1 MSLASSPRERLAAIV
16 EHQGHLLPAQGPIG
30 VFIHHNTLHAFQHLP
45 FEQALLEAS
54 KLFKTEPYMTA
65 AGFRQAIDKGRIR
78 PEDIDAVLA
87 QEPDEELWPG
97 GMTLRMLR
105 RAMLLPGVREF
116 WPETIAWDMN
126 EGEILDH
133 FRGDLA
139 PAARAALSQ
148 DDPKELFRFCQAHT
162 ARLPVELSAPVRPRD
177 GVLAAAGFDI
187 DGVVQPLL
195 IKLTGVF
202 LDQGL
207 AFWTMPHRAD
217 GFWSASR
224 RILSQPLALDAH
236 GLRRLTGYARMA
248 SQWDGTEAVQRF
260 LEMLGVVEQDWETV
274 MQAELLALPGWAGL
288 MHQLELDPSLY
299 PHDVVPASLM
309 DFLAVRLLLTTAAT
323 AGATGDP
330 RHWRQQR
337 LSKADPKAVQLV
349 QTAVL
354 FDAVQLAGLSLKVLA
369 ALAPTELQR
378 AFGAIQD
385 FGDWPRRHVLQLAY
399 ERRHARQILLPLDRY
414 RKQGSLV
421 LQETPQRMAA
431 QVIFCIDE
439 REESIRRHLEEIDPA
454 VETLG
459 SAGFFAVAMK
469 YTGIDDAHGAAL
481 CPVVVKPQHAV
492 TEQPAHGHQ
501 ESYRR
506 RKVLRRLWARNS
518 RSWFIFS
525 RTMVRGWLGTTL
537 LGLFTILP
545 LAGRVLNPYRYGRL
559 VKWLND
565 AVVPQPR
572 TELAFMRE
580 HNRQEVSAD
589 GLLQGFAITERVDRV
604 AAVLGPAGL
613 RNGFARLVVVLGH
626 GSTSLNNPHESA
638 HDCGACGGRRGGP
651 NGRLLAAMANHPG
664 VRAGLRERGI
674 LIPDDTWFVG
684 GYHDT
689 CNDDVDLF
697 DLEAV
702 PSTHTADLAKIRVR
716 LDQARAL
723 SAQERARRFEAAAW
737 GIDAAGGLRHVQE
750 RAEHLAEPRPE
761 YGHCT
766 NAVCIVGR
774 RSTTRG
780 LFLDRRAFLVSYDAT
795 QDPTNVSLAALLSA
809 VIPVCGGIS
818 LEYYF
823 SYVDNESYGCGTKLP
838 HNVTGLIG
846 VMNGYESD
854 LRTGLPWQMVEI
866 HEPVRLLFVIETSPD
881 RLLET
886 MRKNPQVW
894 EFLVNRWIRIAVLDP
909 AGGPPLQYRDGVWEP
924 VEGDDELLPVA
935 SSSAAWYAGR
945 REHLPLAQ
953 IRSVAS

>member
-1 MSLASSPRERLAAIV
+1 MSLGSSPRERLAAIV

-65 AGFRQAIDKGRIR
+65 AGFRQAIQTGRIR
-78 PEDIDAVLA
+78 PEDIDAVLE
-87 QEPDEELWPG
+87 QDPEEELWPSG
-97 GMTLRMLR
+97 IALRALR

-116 WPETIAWDMN
+116 WPETIDWEMH
-126 EGEILDH
+126 EGGILDN
-133 FRGDLA
+133 FRTDLP
-139 PAARAALSQ
+139 PASRAALAQ
-148 DDPKELFRFCQAHT
+148 DCPADLFRFCQAHT
-162 ARLPVELSAPVRPRD
+162 ASVPAALSETVRPRD
-177 GVLAAAGFDI
+177 GVLAATGFDI
-187 DGVVQPLL
+187 DTVVRPLL
-195 IKLTGVF
+195 IKLTAAF

-207 AFWTMPHRAD
+207 AFWSMPHRAD
-217 GFWSASR
+217 GFWSASQ

-236 GLRRLTGYARMA
+236 GLRRLTEYARMA
-248 SQWDGTEAVQRF
+248 SQWDGTEAVQR
-260 LEMLGVVEQDWETV
+260 LLDMLGVGDQDWEPV
-274 MQAELLALPGWAGL
+274 IQAEFQALPGWAGL
-288 MHQLELDPSLY
+288 MRLLELDPALY
-299 PHDVVPASLM
+299 PHEEVPASLM

-323 AGATGDP
+323 ASATGDP
-330 RHWRQQR
+330 RNWRQPVQQ
-337 LSKADPKAVQLV
+337 STANAEAVQLA
-349 QTAVL
+349 QAASI
-354 FDAVQLAGLSLKVLA
+354 FDAAQLAGLSSRVLA
-369 ALAPTELQR
+369 ALAPVDLQR
-378 AFGAIQD
+378 VFEAIRN
-385 FGDWPRRHVLQLAY
+385 FGDWQRRHVLQLAY
-399 ERRHARQILLPLDRY
+399 ERRHARQILLPLGRH
-414 RKQGSLV
+414 RNQGILENS
-421 LQETPQRMAA
+421 PQRKAA

-439 REESIRRHLEEIDPA
+439 REESIRRHLEETDPA
-454 VETLG
+454 IETLG
-459 SAGFFAVAMK
+459 SAGFFSVAMN

-492 TEQPAHGHQ
+492 REQPAHGQQ
-501 ESYRR
+501 ESYGRR
-506 RKVLRRLWARNS
+506 QALRRLWARNS
-518 RSWFIFS
+518 RSWFISS
-525 RTMVRGWLGTTL
+525 RTMVRGWLGTTV

-545 LAGRVLNPYRYGRL
+545 LAGRVLNPYRYGQL
-559 VKWLND
+559 MKWLND

-580 HNRQEVSAD
+580 HNRQELSPD
-589 GLLQGFAITERVDRV
+589 GLLQGFALNERVDRV

-613 RNGFARLVVVLGH
+613 RSGFARLVVVLGH

-664 VRAGLRERGI
+664 VRTELRERGI

-689 CNDDVDLF
+689 CNDDLDLF
-697 DLEAV
+697 DLEDV
-702 PSTHTADLAKIRVR
+702 PPTHTADVAAIRVS
-716 LDQARAL
+716 LDRARAL

-737 GIDAAGGLRHVQE
+737 GIDAADGLRHMQE

-780 LFLDRRAFLVSYDAT
+780 LFLDRRAFLVSYDAA
-795 QDPTNVSLAALLSA
+795 QDPNNVSLGALLGA
-809 VIPVCGGIS
+809 VVPVCGGIS

-823 SYVDNESYGCGTKLP
+823 SYVDNEGYGCGTKLP
-838 HNVTGLIG
+838 HNVTGLVG

-886 MRKNPQVW
+886 MRKNPLVW

-924 VEGDDELLPVA
+924 VEGDDEGLPVA
-935 SSSAAWYAGR
+935 SSSAEWYAGK
-945 REHLPLAQ
+945 REHLPVAQ
-953 IRSVAS
+953 IRSVA